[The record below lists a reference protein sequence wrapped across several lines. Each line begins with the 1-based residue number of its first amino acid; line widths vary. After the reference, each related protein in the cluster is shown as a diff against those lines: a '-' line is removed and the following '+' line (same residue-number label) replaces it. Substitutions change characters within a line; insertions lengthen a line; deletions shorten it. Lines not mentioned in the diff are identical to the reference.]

1 MKLLA
6 WLLGAA
12 AVCEEWCAGEFG
24 ENVCNKDH
32 AETCGTCEG
41 CTSEGD
47 ADGGG
52 NRAVDGGGGGDAASG
67 GDVARDE
74 TDIWLLIGLVAG
86 AASVAFV
93 ISGAAFVMRRRRRVY
108 SVAQVPSN
116 PKRFQHGSWV
126 AAQLAAL
133 PQREAT
139 RLFLP
144 LLMSFSL

>member
-12 AVCEEWCAGEFG
+12 GVCEEFCAAEFG
-24 ENVCNKDH
+24 ENVCDKVH
-32 AETCGTCEG
+32 AKTCGTCEG
-41 CTSEGD
+41 CTTEGD

-52 NRAVDGGGGGDAASG
+52 NRAVDGGDDGDAASG
-67 GDVARDE
+67 GGVAIKK
-74 TDIWLLIGLVAG
+74 TGILLPIGLLAG

-93 ISGAAFVMRRRRRVY
+93 IYQYKRERARVY

-116 PKRFQHGSWV
+116 PKRFQNFGWV

-133 PQREAT
+133 PQEEAT
-139 RLFLP
+139 NLD
-144 LLMSFSL
+144 